1 MRCRRHTPAGPDES
15 VDLASIGRRF
25 RMIKR
30 VFRFLAW
37 TGAACVI
44 LAAPGET
51 RPASAGEVPKLLY
64 LLVEDDRLIASNIH
78 LSRFDE
84 LRLGAEE
91 PIVEKSVA
99 DAVAVVVTRKRFIAY
114 SAFTGAWRPL
124 RLWPEEKLIT
134 LEAQDFS
141 VLIMTSER
149 ILNFNGR
156 SGIWA
161 QTER

>member
-1 MRCRRHTPAGPDES
+1 
-15 VDLASIGRRF
+15 
-25 RMIKR
+25 MIKR

-44 LAAPGET
+44 LATLGET
-51 RPASAGEVPKLLY
+51 RLASAGEVQKLLY
-64 LLVEDDRLIASNIH
+64 LLVEDDILIASNIH

-84 LRLGAEE
+84 MRLGADEL
-91 PIVEKSVA
+91 IVQKAVA
-99 DAVAVVVTRKRFIAY
+99 NAVAVVVTRKRFIAY

-134 LEAQDFS
+134 LEAHDFA
-141 VLIMTSER
+141 VHIMTSER